1 MATEATIN
9 ITSDI
14 TDSISFSI
22 SQSMTMTQA
31 DGTLDLEETTGLAQ
45 RTFSGNTTQ
54 VVLIDVDQ
62 VGGLTAGGEV
72 AHKVY
77 IRNTGT
83 DKTKGFRVFLAD
95 TTDDT
100 EEIGILYGQD
110 WMLMPWLASDA
121 NEDIMVQPTS
131 SDKMTLEYAVF
142 HQ

>member
-31 DGTLDLEETTGLAQ
+31 NGNLDLEETTGLAQ

-72 AHKVY
+72 AHTLAY
-77 IRNTGT
+77 
-83 DKTKGFRVFLAD
+83 TKR
-95 TTDDT
+95 
-100 EEIGILYGQD
+100 Y
-110 WMLMPWLASDA
+110 
-121 NEDIMVQPTS
+121 
-131 SDKMTLEYAVF
+131 
-142 HQ
+142 